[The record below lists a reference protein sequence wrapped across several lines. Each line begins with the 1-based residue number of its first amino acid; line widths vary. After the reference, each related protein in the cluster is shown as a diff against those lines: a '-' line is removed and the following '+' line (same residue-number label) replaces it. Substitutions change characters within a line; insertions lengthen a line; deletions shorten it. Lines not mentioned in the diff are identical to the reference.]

1 MLTFCSSIH
10 ACVLMKVLLRNFV
23 SQQKCPQSLL
33 ASTTP
38 QPSRLYKVG
47 SAMACASS
55 LSRCLFHIFQL
66 NFSMHFSRT
75 VVSDD
80 AQLAIGVW
88 PSAGVRTVAVRSES
102 APDSRSRQP
111 LHARGCA
118 LQSLQRSSPLVL
130 QLARCL
136 HGFKKLTVLK
146 NAFIVCLCSLF
157 RWLESNAFRRHLQD
171 GRFSSVQ
178 GDLRHDAGWPSD
190 VAALLAASPQ
200 PVLQVVRAL
209 ANEHRPTGARPACLF
224 LQPSLQF

>member
-1 MLTFCSSIH
+1 MFHDKKPSDSRIFHCIMDGKWYVQALAFSSNLHRMLTFCSSIH

-55 LSRCLFHIFQL
+55 LSRFFFHIFQL

-80 AQLAIGVW
+80 AQLATGVW
-88 PSAGVRTVAVRSES
+88 PSAGVRNVVVGSES

-130 QLARCL
+130 QLARCIY
-136 HGFKKLTVLK
+136 GFKKLTVLK
-146 NAFIVCLCSLF
+146 NAGIRVFMF
-157 RWLESNAFRRHLQD
+157 PF
-171 GRFSSVQ
+171 
-178 GDLRHDAGWPSD
+178 
-190 VAALLAASPQ
+190 
-200 PVLQVVRAL
+200 
-209 ANEHRPTGARPACLF
+209 
-224 LQPSLQF
+224 